1 MELFNIV
8 WIYYC
13 LINIE
18 ILLYVSNF
26 IHFIFLC
33 YVYVDY
39 WIFTCMHNYCILY
52 TVIPL
57 IHRMQQR
64 LSLPCICGRMRMTND
79 HERVDRVLACHVRA
93 GLYKWIASPGSY
105 LTGIRN
111 INGQMRF
118 CRREWMARGRV
129 SIYSRRTIL
138 SRRRY
143 VAKPL
148 RWKHFDY
155 FFCEK
160 CLRNRASIVQTL
172 LRSKRN

>member
-1 MELFNIV
+1 MELFNV
-8 WIYYC
+8 WIYCC

-18 ILLYVSNF
+18 ILLYVSDF
-26 IHFIFLC
+26 TPFIFLC
-33 YVYVDY
+33 ML
-39 WIFTCMHNYCILY
+39 IIEFLY
-52 TVIPL
+52 ICKIVAYYTPL
-57 IHRMQQR
+57 IHGMQQR

-93 GLYKWIASPGSY
+93 GLYKWIAFPGSY

-148 RWKHFDY
+148 RRKHFDY
-155 FFCEK
+155 FFLWK
-160 CLRNRASIVQTL
+160 MLP
-172 LRSKRN
+172 

>member
-8 WIYYC
+8 WIYC
-13 LINIE
+13 RLINIE
-18 ILLYVSNF
+18 ILLYICNF
-26 IHFIFLC
+26 IHFIFLW
-33 YVYVDY
+33 YMYVDY
-39 WIFTCMHNYCILY
+39 WIFIYVHNYCILW
-52 TVIPL
+52 TVTQL
-57 IHRMQQR
+57 IHGMQHR
-64 LSLPCICGRMRMTND
+64 LSLQRICGRMRMTND

-93 GLYKWIASPGSY
+93 GLYKWIASLGPY

-143 VAKPL
+143 IAKPL

-155 FFCEK
+155 FFREK
-160 CLRNRASIVQTL
+160 CFRNRASIVRTPL
-172 LRSKRN
+172 HSKRN